1 MVNHNSLSPDLT
13 IWKWQVN
20 NCGSSCLC
28 KQKNLLVTLI
38 QPGQSLILLS
48 KVDKTYE
55 SRFITWMTWV
65 TFNITK
71 IYVYMLFA
79 AIYFVSKQCFY
90 SYWYINKNSISVL
103 NEETYLHLFTKYS
116 NFFFLNLNHNFR
128 HFIIMLHEN
137 SF

>member
-20 NCGSSCLC
+20 NCGNSCLC

-38 QPGQSLILLS
+38 QPGLSLILLS

-55 SRFITWMTWV
+55 SRFIPWMSV

-71 IYVYMLFA
+71 NTCI
-79 AIYFVSKQCFY
+79 CY
-90 SYWYINKNSISVL
+90 SMQYISFQSNVFILIDILKKSISVL
-103 NEETYLHLFTKYS
+103 NEEIYIFLQNTQ
-116 NFFFLNLNHNFR
+116 NFFFLNSNHNFR
-128 HFIIMLHEN
+128 HFITILHEN